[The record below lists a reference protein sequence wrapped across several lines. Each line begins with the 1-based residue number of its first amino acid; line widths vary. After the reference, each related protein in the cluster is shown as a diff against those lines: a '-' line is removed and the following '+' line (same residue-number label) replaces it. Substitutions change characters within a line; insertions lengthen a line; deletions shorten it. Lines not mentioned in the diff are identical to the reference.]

1 MTRFLYRRIPQTVI
15 VLFGVVTLAFFMTH
29 VVPGDPARLIAG
41 PNASAATVASIHRE
55 LGLDRSLSYQYWV
68 FVKGLLH
75 GDLGR
80 SYALAGQSV
89 SSLLLQA
96 LPVSVSVAVVGVL
109 FEVLL
114 GVPVGIIAAYRPKG
128 VLDRFTTLATLLGL
142 SAPPFWLGLIL
153 LYVLSY
159 KLNLFPLTGW
169 QPPYLNF
176 LLLPGFTLGLG
187 GAAWYARIT
196 RTNML
201 EALRSPYVQLA
212 RAKGMPE
219 RHILIRHALRNVLAP
234 LLTMLGMDLGYFLG
248 GVVVI
253 ESVFGLPGVGKLTF
267 DAIGTLDIP
276 MITGAVLFAA
286 FFIVVMNLLVDLAYS
301 VIDPRVRR

>member
-1 MTRFLYRRIPQTVI
+1 MSRFLLRRIPQAII
-15 VLFGVVTLAFFMTH
+15 VLFGVVTLAFLMTH

-41 PNASAATVASIHRE
+41 PNASAATVASIHHE
-55 LGLDRSLSYQYWV
+55 LGLDRSIGYQYWV
-68 FVKGLLH
+68 YLKQALH
-75 GDLGR
+75 GDLGT
-80 SYALAGQSV
+80 SYALQGMSV
-89 SSLLLQA
+89 RGEIFHA
-96 LPVSVSVAVVGVL
+96 LPVSAAVAILGVL
-109 FEVLL
+109 WEVLL

-128 VLDRFTTLATLLGL
+128 LLDRATTVVSLIGL
-142 SAPPFWLGLIL
+142 SAPPFWIGLLLLYGLAYKSSVFPLSGYASPFINYLIL
-153 LYVLSY
+153 PS
-159 KLNLFPLTGW
+159 
-169 QPPYLNF
+169 
-176 LLLPGFTLGLG
+176 FTLGLG

-201 EALRSPYVQLA
+201 EALRSPYVQTA

-219 RHILIRHALRNVLAP
+219 RVVLLRHCLRNVLSP

-267 DAIGTLDIP
+267 DAISTLDIP

-286 FFIVVMNLLVDLAYS
+286 FFIVVMNLLVDLAYAA
-301 VIDPRVRR
+301 IDPRVRR

>member
-1 MTRFLYRRIPQTVI
+1 MSRFLLRRLPQAIV
-15 VLFGVVTLAFFMTH
+15 VLFGVVTLAFLMTH

-55 LGLDRSLSYQYWV
+55 LGLDRSLGYQYWAYLRQAV
-68 FVKGLLH
+68 Q
-75 GDLGR
+75 GDLGT
-80 SYALAGQSV
+80 SYALQGTSV
-89 SSLLLQA
+89 ASAIGHA
-96 LPVSVSVAVVGVL
+96 LPVSAAVAVLGVL
-109 FEVLL
+109 WEVLL
-114 GVPVGIIAAYRPKG
+114 GVPIGIIAAYRPRG
-128 VLDRFTTLATLLGL
+128 LLDRATTFASLIGL
-142 SAPPFWLGLIL
+142 SAPPFWLGLLL
-153 LYVLSY
+153 LYALAY
-159 KLNLFPLTGW
+159 KSSVFPLSGYSH
-169 QPPYLNF
+169 PYINYLI
-176 LLLPGFTLGLG
+176 LPSFTLGLG
-187 GAAWYARIT
+187 GAAWYARLT

-201 EALRSPYVQLA
+201 EALRSPYVQTA

-219 RHILIRHALRNVLAP
+219 SVVLLRHCLRNVLSP

-286 FFIVVMNLLVDLAYS
+286 LFIVVMNLLVDLAYAA
-301 VIDPRVRR
+301 IDPRVRR

>member
-1 MTRFLYRRIPQTVI
+1 MTGFLYRRIPQTVI

-41 PNASAATVASIHRE
+41 PNASAATVASIHRQ
-55 LGLDRSLSYQYWV
+55 LGLDRSLAYQYWL
-68 FVKGLLH
+68 FVKGLVH
-75 GDLGR
+75 GDLGN

-89 SSLLLQA
+89 SSLILHA
-96 LPVSVSVAVVGVL
+96 LPVSLCVAVAGVL

-128 VLDRFTTLATLLGL
+128 LLDRLTTLATLLGL

-153 LYVLSY
+153 LYVLAY
-159 KLNLFPLTGW
+159 KFSVFPLTGW
-169 QPPYLNF
+169 QSPYLNY

-187 GAAWYARIT
+187 GAAWYARMT
-196 RTNML
+196 RTNMI
-201 EALRSPYVQLA
+201 EALRSPYVQFA

-219 RHILIRHALRNVLAP
+219 RHILLRHALRNVLSP
-234 LLTMLGMDLGYFLG
+234 LITMLGMDLGYFLG

-286 FFIVVMNLLVDLAYS
+286 FFIVLMNLLVDFAYS
-301 VIDPRVRR
+301 VVDPRVRR

>member
-1 MTRFLYRRIPQTVI
+1 MSRFFLRRIPQAIV
-15 VLFGVVTLAFFMTH
+15 VLFGVVTLAFLMTH

-41 PNASAATVASIHRE
+41 PNASAATVASIHHE
-55 LGLDRSLSYQYWV
+55 LGLDRSIGYQYWV
-68 FVKGLLH
+68 YLKQALH
-75 GDLGR
+75 GDLGT
-80 SYALAGQSV
+80 SYALQGMSV
-89 SSLLLQA
+89 RGEIFRA
-96 LPVSVSVAVVGVL
+96 LPVSAAVAILGVL
-109 FEVLL
+109 WEVLL

-128 VLDRFTTLATLLGL
+128 LLDRTTTLASLIGL
-142 SAPPFWLGLIL
+142 SAPPFWVGLLLLYALAYKTSAFPLSGYSSPYINYLIL
-153 LYVLSY
+153 PS
-159 KLNLFPLTGW
+159 
-169 QPPYLNF
+169 
-176 LLLPGFTLGLG
+176 FTLGLG

-201 EALRSPYVQLA
+201 EALRSPYVQTA

-219 RHILIRHALRNVLAP
+219 RVVLLRHCLRNVLSP

-267 DAIGTLDIP
+267 DAISTLDIP

-286 FFIVVMNLLVDLAYS
+286 FFIVVMNLLVDLAYAA
-301 VIDPRVRR
+301 IDPRVRR

>member
-1 MTRFLYRRIPQTVI
+1 MTRFLIRRIPQAII

-41 PNASAATVASIHRE
+41 PNASAATVASIHHE
-55 LGLDRSLSYQYWV
+55 LGLDRSLGYQYWL
-68 FVKGLLH
+68 FLKGLLH
-75 GDLGR
+75 GDLGT
-80 SYALAGQSV
+80 SYSLAGQSV
-89 SSLLLQA
+89 ASEIGHA
-96 LPVSVSVAVVGVL
+96 LPVSLALAVTGVF
-109 FEVLL
+109 FEIIL
-114 GVPVGIIAAYRPKG
+114 GVPAGVIAAYRPKG
-128 VLDRFTTLATLLGL
+128 LLDRCTTLASLLGL

-153 LYVLSY
+153 LYVFAY
-159 KLNLFPLTGW
+159 KFSLFPLTGW
-169 QPPYLNF
+169 QAPYLSF
-176 LLLPGFTLGLG
+176 LLMPGFTLGIG
-187 GAAWYARIT
+187 GAAWYARLT
-196 RTNML
+196 RTNMI
-201 EALRSPYVQLA
+201 EALRSPYVQMA
-212 RAKGMPE
+212 RAKGMTE
-219 RHILIRHALRNVLAP
+219 RHILVRHALRNVLSP

-286 FFIVVMNLLVDLAYS
+286 FFIVVMNLLVDLAYA